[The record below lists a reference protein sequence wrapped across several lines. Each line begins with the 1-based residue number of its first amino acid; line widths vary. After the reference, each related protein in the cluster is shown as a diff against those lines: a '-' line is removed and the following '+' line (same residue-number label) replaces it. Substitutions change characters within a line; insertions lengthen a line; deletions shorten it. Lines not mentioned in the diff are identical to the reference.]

1 MNFKTRIRA
10 RERGMELLKVKRNYQ
25 LTIPQSLRKKINL
38 AEGDYVEADVENG
51 SIVIRPVVVSRISK
65 KEREKAVKALEI
77 AWQEIGEVQVDETQ
91 ELVNEAVRET
101 RKRKTKVN
109 TKK

>member
-51 SIVIRPVVVSRISK
+51 NIVIRPVVVSRISK